1 MHPATDKRSTSA
13 QTAQPTLP
21 DTRRL
26 QRKYFTL
33 TLYKRGE
40 VIYTKSRHPIQ
51 YGVYHELDTAEAL
64 MRFNLNG
71 EIVAARGKS
80 ADWPNTA
87 EHLKRTAGNDWVYY
101 STGGYTGTFETFG
114 AGELSQPVRFKIP
127 SPYNEI
133 YKATGE
139 FYLPH
144 FPYPTNT
151 ILGSDPLIEPAVQR
165 LIDSW
170 YEILKKTLHSS
181 DPLPEPFASR
191 AAEMLANDPVRLQ
204 EKAERLFALY
214 GDRVT
219 VLPPGARHVD
229 YNVLPVA
236 VADGCL
242 YKCRFCEVKNRKRF
256 TVKPA
261 EEIDTQIRGL
271 RELFG
276 RELANYNALFLGEH
290 DALHAGRSALV
301 RAAERAVS
309 GLGLKDSVMRGCS
322 IFLFGSVDS
331 FLQAEEKLFQELD
344 ALGCAVYINL
354 GLESADQETLDGLGK
369 PLTRE
374 TVEASFARLLEV
386 NERYGNVEVT
396 ANFLMGEGLPEGH
409 YPAFLRLARE
419 GLDYPRSK
427 GTLYLSPVMPVHA
440 PQRLLYEFNQL
451 ARLSRLPTYLYTIQ
465 RL

>member
-1 MHPATDKRSTSA
+1 MQPATDNI
-13 QTAQPTLP
+13 TAAAHLELP
-21 DTRRL
+21 DTQQL
-26 QRKYFTL
+26 QREHFTL

-40 VIYTKSRHPIQ
+40 EIYTKSRHPVQ
-51 YGVYHELDTAEAL
+51 YGVYHELDTARAL

-71 EIVAARGKS
+71 EIIAARGKG
-80 ADWPNTA
+80 ADWPNTT

-101 STGGYTGTFETFG
+101 STGGYAGTFETFG
-114 AGELSQPVRFKIP
+114 AGELQQPVQFKIP

-144 FPYPTNT
+144 FSYSTNS
-151 ILGSDPLIEPAVQR
+151 ILGSDPLSEPAVQR
-165 LIDSW
+165 LMSSW
-170 YEILKKTLHSS
+170 YEILKNTLPSVS
-181 DPLPEPFASR
+181 TLPEPFASR
-191 AAEMLANDPVRLQ
+191 AADLLANTPERLQ

-214 GDRVT
+214 GGRVT

-229 YNVLPVA
+229 YNVLPLA

-256 TVKPA
+256 AVKPA
-261 EEIDTQIRGL
+261 EEVDAQIRGL
-271 RELFG
+271 RELYG
-276 RELANYNALFLGEH
+276 RELINYNALFLGEH
-290 DALHAGRSALV
+290 DALHAGRSVLV
-301 RAAERAVS
+301 SAAERAASV
-309 GLGLKDSVMRGCS
+309 LKLRDSVMRGCS
-322 IFLFGSVDS
+322 IFLFGSADS
-331 FLQAEEKLFQELD
+331 FLQAEEELFRELN

-369 PLTRE
+369 PLTTE
-374 TVEASFARLLEV
+374 KVEASFTRLLEV
-386 NERYGNVEVT
+386 NEHYGNVEVT
-396 ANFLMGEGLPEGH
+396 ANFLMGERLPEGH

-419 GLDYPRSK
+419 SLDHPRSK

-440 PQRLLYEFNQL
+440 PRRLLYEFNQL